1 MIKQSRYNFMS
12 RSYMDSDATMKRS
25 QYSSI
30 LNMGKPNKYCTK
42 AEAPVCPPMWTC
54 PLKNVMPQMPPSR
67 KMHRDEIPKYTER
80 VLRRP
85 TDPFPGGDPD
95 LIIPGSSTPSSAS
108 GGASTDDTQGSFC
121 QACGP
126 RIEGVIGV
134 PNANADAP
142 WPAVDA
148 SGAEVN
154 PFIVTEEF
162 AGAEASDLI
171 RSAGNY
177 KPEYT
182 NYEAQNVLKFLIA
195 KDLSVTEVQLITLK
209 GKTPNNP
216 PEDWDKI
223 PASGTVFIH
232 GESIQYASKKVLDNG
247 ATYGLGALTRALPQ
261 AQRTAKT
268 VDKKHNIIV
277 LIGAGTGNTSATI
290 TAGIAANRSATAW
303 NLETNLSRGRGF
315 TDNSILVVPN
325 SNLGGTNAN
334 GGVAL
339 VKIRTT
345 HWPDEDVSS
354 CIVAEDESKIDI
366 ARQYCCF
373 NDTLTQDDWSNGAGR
388 CAALALYSV
397 ARPGEWAQ
405 HCPDGYEYSP
415 GNDGLFCKKCKS
427 GTSTFDPTVNPAN
440 CPANDVGCQQCCE
453 DPGVLCN

>member
-1 MIKQSRYNFMS
+1 MMIKQARYNFMS
-12 RSYMDSDATMKRS
+12 RAYMNSDATMKRS
-25 QYSSI
+25 QYSSL
-30 LNMGKPNKYCTK
+30 LNMGKPNKYCTNTEP
-42 AEAPVCPPMWTC
+42 EAPVCPPMWNC
-54 PLKNVMPQMPPSR
+54 PLENVMHQMPPSQ

-95 LIIPGSSTPSSAS
+95 LVIPGSSTPSSAS
-108 GGASTDDTQGSFC
+108 AGASTVDTQGNFC
-121 QACGP
+121 RQCGP

-142 WPAVDA
+142 WPEVDA
-148 SGAEVN
+148 SGAEIN
-154 PFIVTEEF
+154 PFIVAEES

-177 KPEYT
+177 KPDYT
-182 NYEAQNVLKFLIA
+182 NYEAQNVLSFPLAVIFA
-195 KDLSVTEVQLITLK
+195 VTEVQIIRLDV
-209 GKTPNNP
+209 GGNP
-216 PEDWDKI
+216 PPNWAKI
-223 PASGTVFIH
+223 PASGTVFIN
-232 GESIQYASKKVLDNG
+232 GESMQYASKIG
-247 ATYGLGALTRALPQ
+247 QGQTYGLGALTRALPQ
-261 AQRTAKT
+261 AQRTAKA
-268 VDKKHNIIV
+268 VGKKAIV
-277 LIGAGTGNTSATI
+277 LIGSGTGNTSATI
-290 TAGIAANRSATAW
+290 TAGVAADRSATAW
-303 NLETNLSRGRGF
+303 NLETNLTRGVGF
-315 TDNSILVVPN
+315 TDNSILVVTN
-325 SNLGGTNAN
+325 ANLGGTNVN
-334 GGVAL
+334 GGITL
-339 VKIRTT
+339 VQIRTT

>member
-1 MIKQSRYNFMS
+1 MMIKQSRYNFMS
-12 RSYMDSDATMKRS
+12 RAYMDSDATMKRS

-54 PLKNVMPQMPPSR
+54 PLKNVMPQMPPSQ

-85 TDPFPGGDPD
+85 TDPFPGGAPD
-95 LIIPGSSTPSSAS
+95 LVIPGSSTPSSAS

-142 WPAVDA
+142 WPEVDA

-182 NYEAQNVLKFLIA
+182 NYEAQNVLIIPLTVSFA
-195 KDLSVTEVQLITLK
+195 VRQDLITL
-209 GKTPNNP
+209 GTRNEPPN
-216 PEDWDKI
+216 WDKI
-223 PASGTVFIH
+223 PASGTVFMN
-232 GESIQYASKKVLDNG
+232 GERIQYASKRIIDFKYYVLG
-247 ATYGLGALTRALPQ
+247 SLTRALPQ
-261 AQRTAKT
+261 AQRTAKAAG
-268 VDKKHNIIV
+268 KKAIV

-290 TAGIAANRSATAW
+290 TAGVDADRSATAW

-315 TDNSILVVPN
+315 TDNSKLVVPN
-325 SNLGGTNAN
+325 SNLGGTNVN
-334 GGVAL
+334 GGITL
-339 VKIRTT
+339 VTIRTT

-373 NDTLTQDDWSNGAGR
+373 NDTLTQDDWSNGGGR

-405 HCPDGYEYSP
+405 YCPVGYEYSQ
-415 GNDGLFCKKCKS
+415 GNDGLFCKKCKT
-427 GTSTFDPTVNPAN
+427 GTSTFDPAVNPAN
-440 CPANDVGCQQCCE
+440 CPANGVGCQQCCE